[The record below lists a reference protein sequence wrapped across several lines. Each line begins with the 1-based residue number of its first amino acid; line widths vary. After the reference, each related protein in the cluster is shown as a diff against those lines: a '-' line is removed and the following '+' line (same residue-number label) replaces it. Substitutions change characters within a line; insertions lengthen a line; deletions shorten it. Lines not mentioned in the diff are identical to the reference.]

1 MAKEPLSTQ
10 PNVVPFSD
18 TMAGDDFQVE
28 VLNDDEVLIG
38 DPSLDEVDET
48 ETSFGEN
55 LAEEMDDKEL
65 SQIASELVHSY
76 ESDKDARSEWEYRYK
91 EGLETL
97 DPNGGMAEEENQR
110 ATRGL
115 STVVHPMIAEAATQF
130 NAKAIAELYPS
141 GGPVKTVIV
150 GDPSEEMEEQAKRVK
165 DYMNYQ
171 ITQEMPEY
179 FPDLDQ
185 MLFQLPLVGHT
196 FKKVW
201 WDANLDRQ
209 CSQFVKAEDFIVS
222 PDSKDLYT
230 SPRYSHVI
238 RMPRNDYNKY
248 VKAGYYLPS
257 KYTGNDTDP
266 SGDIGSEIEGVD
278 PYGDESTD
286 EVMTLIE
293 MHTYYTFDGIDGGE
307 DDDDDNVIAL
317 PYVIT
322 IDYDADKVVS
332 IRRNWDEDD
341 EKQKRR
347 DWFVSYKFLPGTGF
361 YGFGLYHMIG
371 GLGKAATGSLRA
383 LLDSAAFANMQGGF
397 KLKGRVTGGELQIN
411 PGEFADLDATVD
423 DVNKAIMPLPFK
435 EPSATLFN
443 LMNAITDAGRRFAS
457 TADLNV
463 GDVNPNAPVGSTV
476 ALIEQGSKA
485 FSAIHK
491 RLHYSQGQEFKL
503 LAKLNAEYLPE
514 SFEFAQSGI
523 STTMYAKD
531 FDNRIDVIPVSD
543 PNIFS
548 TSQRIAQ
555 AQAVLQ
561 MAQSA
566 PQLHDQYE
574 AYKRMYE
581 AIRISNIDE
590 VLMKPELASRVD
602 PITENMSLMYG
613 KPIRAFPEQDHDS
626 HIAVHMQFIQD
637 PSLAGNP
644 GAMAMQPLIIAH
656 IAEHI
661 ALLYRQRMEAAIGI
675 GLPSMPDIRDPKF
688 KFEDIE
694 PELDMMISQRAAEVV
709 AKAPQM
715 QAIKP
720 LVDMAK
726 AQSQQQQNPLQY
738 AQQLAQLEAEALKA
752 RTQVQI
758 EADKAKAQQNMQ
770 IKQVEAQQD
779 LQIDQAKLNAELQA
793 KMAKLELELQM
804 EREKNQIKIQQELI
818 KNANSNNTN
827 R

>member
-1 MAKEPLSTQ
+1 MAREPQ
-10 PNVVPFSD
+10 VIPFAETMPSD
-18 TMAGDDFQVE
+18 EFQVE
-28 VLNDDEVLIG
+28 EINDDEVLIG
-38 DPSLDEVDET
+38 DPSLDEVVEKDT
-48 ETSFGEN
+48 GFDEN
-55 LAEEMDDKEL
+55 LAEEIDAKEL
-65 SQIASELVHSY
+65 NGVASELISCY
-76 ESDKDARSEWEYRYK
+76 ETDKEARSEWEFRYK
-91 EGLETL
+91 QGLETL
-97 DPNGGMAEEENQR
+97 DPQGGQDEEENQR

-130 NAKAIAELYPS
+130 NARAIAELYPS

-150 GDPSEEMEEQAKRVK
+150 GDPNEEMEEQAKRVK

-185 MLFQLPLVGHT
+185 MLFQLPLIGHT

-209 CSQFVKAEDFIVS
+209 CSQFVKAEDFVVS
-222 PDSKDLYT
+222 PESKDLYT
-230 SPRYSHVI
+230 STRYTHVI
-238 RMPRNDYNKY
+238 RMPRNDFNKY
-248 VKAGYYLPS
+248 VQAGYYLPS
-257 KYTGNDTDP
+257 KYSSEDIDP

-278 PYGDESTD
+278 PYNSESKD
-286 EVMTLIE
+286 EVMTLLE
-293 MHTYYTFDGIDGGE
+293 MHCYQSFDGMDE
-307 DDDDDNVIAL
+307 DNEQDEDNIVHL
-317 PYVIT
+317 PYVVT
-322 IDYDADKVVS
+322 IDYDAEKIVAV
-332 IRRNWDEDD
+332 RRNWEEQD
-341 EKQKRR
+341 EKKKRR

-361 YGFGLYHMIG
+361 YGFGLFHLIG

-397 KLKGRVTGGELQIN
+397 KLKGRVTGGEMQIN

-435 EPSATLFN
+435 EPSQTLFN
-443 LMNAITDAGRRFAS
+443 LMNAITDIGRRFAS

-476 ALIEQGSKA
+476 ALIEQGSKS

-503 LAKLNAEYLPE
+503 LAKLNSEYLPE
-514 SFEFAQSGI
+514 EFKFAQSGVDTI
-523 STTMYAKD
+523 IYAKD
-531 FDNRIDVIPVSD
+531 FNDRIDIIPVSD

-548 TSQRIAQ
+548 TAQRIAQ

-581 AIRISNIDE
+581 AIRINNIDE
-590 VLMKPELASRVD
+590 VLKKPEEASKLD

-613 KPIRAFPEQDHDS
+613 KPIRAFPEQDHES
-626 HIAVHMQFIQD
+626 HIAVHMQFISD

-644 GAMAMQPLIIAH
+644 GARSMQPLLIAH

-661 ALLYRQRMEAAIGI
+661 ALLYRQRMQNSINMS
-675 GLPSMPDIRDPKF
+675 LPGMPDIRDPKF
-688 KFEDIE
+688 KFEDID
-694 PELDMMISQRAAEVV
+694 PALDMAISQRAAEVV
-709 AKAPQM
+709 RQAPQM
-715 QAIKP
+715 EAIKP
-720 LVDMAK
+720 LVAMS
-726 AQSQQQQNPLQY
+726 QQQQQQNPLQY

-758 EADKAKAQQNMQ
+758 QA
-770 IKQVEAQQD
+770 
-779 LQIDQAKLNAELQA
+779 DQAKAKQKLAINEAEAKQDMQIEQAKLQAELQG
-793 KMAKLELELQM
+793 KVAKLELELQL
-804 EREKNQIKIQQELI
+804 EREKNAIKLQKEL
-818 KNANSNNTN
+818 

>member
-1 MAKEPLSTQ
+1 MAREPQ
-10 PNVVPFSD
+10 VIPFAETMPSD
-18 TMAGDDFQVE
+18 EFQVE
-28 VLNDDEVLIG
+28 KINDDEVLIG
-38 DPSLDEVDET
+38 DPSLDEIEVKDT
-48 ETSFGEN
+48 GFDEN
-55 LAEEMDDKEL
+55 LAEEIDAKEL
-65 SQIASELVHSY
+65 NGVASELISCY
-76 ESDKDARSEWEYRYK
+76 ETDKEARSEWEFRYK
-91 EGLETL
+91 QGLETL
-97 DPNGGMAEEENQR
+97 DPQGGQDEEENQR
-110 ATRGL
+110 ASRGL

-130 NAKAIAELYPS
+130 NARAIAELYPS

-150 GDPSEEMEEQAKRVK
+150 GDPNEEMEEQAKRVK

-185 MLFQLPLVGHT
+185 MLFQLPLIGHT

-209 CSQFVKAEDFIVS
+209 CSQFVKAEDFVVS
-222 PDSKDLYT
+222 PESKDLYT
-230 SPRYSHVI
+230 STRYTHVI
-238 RMPRNDYNKY
+238 RMPRNDFNKY
-248 VKAGYYLPS
+248 VQAGFYLPS
-257 KYTGNDTDP
+257 KYSSEDIDP

-278 PYGDESTD
+278 PYNSESKD
-286 EVMTLIE
+286 EVMTLLE
-293 MHTYYTFDGIDGGE
+293 MHCYQSFDGIDE
-307 DDDDDNVIAL
+307 DNEQDEDNVVHL
-317 PYVIT
+317 PYVVT
-322 IDYDADKVVS
+322 IDYDSEKIVAV
-332 IRRNWDEDD
+332 RRNWEEEDER
-341 EKQKRR
+341 KKRR
-347 DWFVSYKFLPGTGF
+347 DWFISYKFLPGTGF

-397 KLKGRVTGGELQIN
+397 KLKGRVTGGEMQIN

-435 EPSATLFN
+435 EPSQTLFN
-443 LMNAITDAGRRFAS
+443 LMNAITDIGRRFAN

-476 ALIEQGSKA
+476 ALIEQGSKS

-514 SFEFAQSGI
+514 EFKFAQSGVDTI
-523 STTMYAKD
+523 IYAKD
-531 FDNRIDVIPVSD
+531 FNDRIDIIPVSD

-548 TSQRIAQ
+548 TAQRIAQ

-561 MAQSA
+561 MSQSA

-581 AIRISNIDE
+581 AIRINNIDE
-590 VLMKPELASRVD
+590 VLKKPEEASKLD

-613 KPIRAFPEQDHDS
+613 KPIRAFPEQDHES
-626 HIAVHMQFIQD
+626 HIAVHMQFISD

-644 GAMAMQPLIIAH
+644 GARSMQPLLIAH

-661 ALLYRQRMEAAIGI
+661 ALLYRQRMQASINMS
-675 GLPSMPDIRDPKF
+675 LPGMPDIRDPKF
-688 KFEDIE
+688 KFEDID
-694 PELDMMISQRAAEVV
+694 PALDMAISQRAAEVV
-709 AKAPQM
+709 KQAPQM
-715 QAIKP
+715 EAIKP
-720 LVDMAK
+720 LVAM
-726 AQSQQQQNPLQY
+726 SQQQQQNNPLQY
-738 AQQLAQLEAEALKA
+738 AQELAKLEAEALKA

-758 EADKAKAQQNMQ
+758 QADQAKAQQKLAINEAEAKQDMQ
-770 IKQVEAQQD
+770 IE
-779 LQIDQAKLNAELQA
+779 QAKLQQELQA
-793 KMAKLELELQM
+793 KVAKLELELQL
-804 EREKNQIKIQQELI
+804 EREKNAIKLQKEL
-818 KNANSNNTN
+818 

>member
-1 MAKEPLSTQ
+1 MAREPQ
-10 PNVVPFSD
+10 VIPFAETMPSD
-18 TMAGDDFQVE
+18 EFQVE
-28 VLNDDEVLIG
+28 KINDDEVLIG
-38 DPSLDEVDET
+38 DPSLDEIEVKDT
-48 ETSFGEN
+48 GFDEN
-55 LAEEMDDKEL
+55 LAEEIDAKEL
-65 SQIASELVHSY
+65 NGVASELISCY
-76 ESDKDARSEWEYRYK
+76 ESDKEARSEWEFRYK
-91 EGLETL
+91 QGLETL
-97 DPNGGMAEEENQR
+97 DPQGGQDEEENQR
-110 ATRGL
+110 ASRGL

-130 NAKAIAELYPS
+130 NARAIAELYPS

-150 GDPSEEMEEQAKRVK
+150 GDPNEEMEEQAKRVK

-185 MLFQLPLVGHT
+185 MLFQLPLIGHT

-209 CSQFVKAEDFIVS
+209 CSQFVKAEDFVVS
-222 PDSKDLYT
+222 PESKDLYT
-230 SPRYSHVI
+230 STRYTHVI
-238 RMPRNDYNKY
+238 RMPRNDFNKY
-248 VKAGYYLPS
+248 VQAGFYLPS
-257 KYTGNDTDP
+257 KYSSEDIDP

-278 PYGDESTD
+278 PYNSESKD
-286 EVMTLIE
+286 EVMTLLE
-293 MHTYYTFDGIDGGE
+293 MHCYQSFDGIDE
-307 DDDDDNVIAL
+307 DNQQDEDNMVHL
-317 PYVIT
+317 PYVVT
-322 IDYDADKVVS
+322 IDYDSEKIVAV
-332 IRRNWDEDD
+332 RRNWEEADER
-341 EKQKRR
+341 KKRR

-397 KLKGRVTGGELQIN
+397 KLKGRVTGGEMQIN

-435 EPSATLFN
+435 EPSQTLFN
-443 LMNAITDAGRRFAS
+443 LMNAITDIGRRFAN

-476 ALIEQGSKA
+476 ALIEQGSKS

-514 SFEFAQSGI
+514 EFKFAQSGVDTI
-523 STTMYAKD
+523 IYAKD
-531 FDNRIDVIPVSD
+531 FNDRIDIIPVSD

-548 TSQRIAQ
+548 TAQRIAQ

-561 MAQSA
+561 MSQSA

-581 AIRISNIDE
+581 AIRINNIDE
-590 VLMKPELASRVD
+590 VLKKPEEASKLD

-613 KPIRAFPEQDHDS
+613 KPIRAFPEQDHES
-626 HIAVHMQFIQD
+626 HIAVHMQFISD

-644 GAMAMQPLIIAH
+644 GARSMQPLLIAH

-661 ALLYRQRMEAAIGI
+661 ALLYRQRMQASINMS
-675 GLPSMPDIRDPKF
+675 LPGMPDIRDPKF
-688 KFEDIE
+688 KFEDID
-694 PELDMMISQRAAEVV
+694 PALDMAISQRAAEVV
-709 AKAPQM
+709 KQAPQM
-715 QAIKP
+715 EAIKP
-720 LVDMAK
+720 LVAM
-726 AQSQQQQNPLQY
+726 SQQQQQNNPLQY
-738 AQQLAQLEAEALKA
+738 AQELAKLEAEALKA

-758 EADKAKAQQNMQ
+758 QADQAKAQQKLAINEAEAKQDMQ
-770 IKQVEAQQD
+770 IE
-779 LQIDQAKLNAELQA
+779 QAKLQQELQA
-793 KMAKLELELQM
+793 KVAKLELELQL
-804 EREKNQIKIQQELI
+804 EREKNAIKLQKEL
-818 KNANSNNTN
+818 

>member
-1 MAKEPLSTQ
+1 MAREPQ
-10 PNVVPFSD
+10 VIPFAETMPSD
-18 TMAGDDFQVE
+18 EFQVE
-28 VLNDDEVLIG
+28 KINDDEVLIG
-38 DPSLDEVDET
+38 DPSLDEIEVKDT
-48 ETSFGEN
+48 GFDEN
-55 LAEEMDDKEL
+55 LAEEIDAKEL
-65 SQIASELVHSY
+65 NGVASELISCY
-76 ESDKDARSEWEYRYK
+76 ESDKEARSEWEFRYK
-91 EGLETL
+91 QGLETL
-97 DPNGGMAEEENQR
+97 DAQGGQDEEENQR
-110 ATRGL
+110 ASRGL

-130 NAKAIAELYPS
+130 NARAIAELYPS

-150 GDPSEEMEEQAKRVK
+150 GDPNEEMEEQAKRVK

-185 MLFQLPLVGHT
+185 MLFQLPLIGHT

-209 CSQFVKAEDFIVS
+209 CSQFVKAEDFVVS
-222 PDSKDLYT
+222 PESKDLYT
-230 SPRYSHVI
+230 STRYTHVI
-238 RMPRNDYNKY
+238 RMPRNDFNKY
-248 VKAGYYLPS
+248 VQAGFYLPS
-257 KYTGNDTDP
+257 KYSSEDIDP

-278 PYGDESTD
+278 PYNSESKD
-286 EVMTLIE
+286 EVMTLLE
-293 MHTYYTFDGIDGGE
+293 MHCYQSFDGIDE
-307 DDDDDNVIAL
+307 DNEQDEDNMVHL
-317 PYVIT
+317 PYVVT
-322 IDYDADKVVS
+322 IDYDSEKIVAV
-332 IRRNWDEDD
+332 RRNWEEED
-341 EKQKRR
+341 EKKKRR
-347 DWFVSYKFLPGTGF
+347 DWFISYKFLPGTGF

-397 KLKGRVTGGELQIN
+397 KLKGRVTGGEMQIN

-435 EPSATLFN
+435 EPSQTLFN
-443 LMNAITDAGRRFAS
+443 LMNAITDIGRRFAN

-476 ALIEQGSKA
+476 ALIEQGSKS

-514 SFEFAQSGI
+514 EFKFAQSGVDTI
-523 STTMYAKD
+523 IYAKD
-531 FDNRIDVIPVSD
+531 FNDRIDIIPVSD

-548 TSQRIAQ
+548 TAQRIAQ

-561 MAQSA
+561 MSQSA

-581 AIRISNIDE
+581 AIRINNIDE
-590 VLMKPELASRVD
+590 VLKKPEEASKLD

-613 KPIRAFPEQDHDS
+613 KPIRAFPEQDHES
-626 HIAVHMQFIQD
+626 HIAVHMQFISD

-644 GAMAMQPLIIAH
+644 GARSMQPLLIAH

-661 ALLYRQRMEAAIGI
+661 ALLYRQRMQASINMS
-675 GLPSMPDIRDPKF
+675 LPGMPDIRDPKF
-688 KFEDIE
+688 KFEDID
-694 PELDMMISQRAAEVV
+694 PALDMAISQRAAEVV
-709 AKAPQM
+709 KQAPQM
-715 QAIKP
+715 EAIKP
-720 LVDMAK
+720 LVAM
-726 AQSQQQQNPLQY
+726 SQQQQQNNPLQY
-738 AQQLAQLEAEALKA
+738 AQELAKLEAEALKA

-758 EADKAKAQQNMQ
+758 QADQAKAQQKLAINEAEAKQDMQ
-770 IKQVEAQQD
+770 IE
-779 LQIDQAKLNAELQA
+779 QAKLQQELQA
-793 KMAKLELELQM
+793 KVAKLELELQL
-804 EREKNQIKIQQELI
+804 EREKNAIKLQKEL
-818 KNANSNNTN
+818 

>member
-1 MAKEPLSTQ
+1 MAREPK
-10 PNVVPFSD
+10 VIPFADAMPS
-18 TMAGDDFQVE
+18 DDFQVE
-28 VLNDDEVLIG
+28 EISNGEVLIG
-38 DPSLDEVDET
+38 DPALDIVEEDKDD
-48 ETSFGEN
+48 FDEN
-55 LAEEMDDKEL
+55 LAEQIDASDITR
-65 SQIASELVHSY
+65 IASELIKSY
-76 ESDKDARSEWEYRYK
+76 ESDKEARSEWESRYK
-91 EGLETL
+91 QGLETL
-97 DPNGGMAEEENQR
+97 DPHGGQEEEENQR
-110 ATRGL
+110 ASRGL
-115 STVVHPMIAEAATQF
+115 SNVVHPMIAEAATQF
-130 NAKAIAELYPS
+130 NARAIAELYPS

-150 GDPSEEMEEQAKRVK
+150 GEPSEEMEEQAKRVK

-185 MLFQLPLVGHT
+185 MLFQLPLIGHT

-201 WDANLDRQ
+201 WDANLERQ
-209 CSQFVKAEDFIVS
+209 CSQFVKAEDFVVS
-222 PDSKDLYT
+222 PESKDLYT
-230 SPRYSHVI
+230 SNRYTHVI
-238 RMPRNDYNKY
+238 RMPKNDFNKY

-257 KYTGNDTDP
+257 KYTGDDIDP

-278 PYGDESTD
+278 PYGDSED
-286 EVMTLIE
+286 EMMTLLE
-293 MHTYYTFDGIDGGE
+293 VHAYQTLDGIDGGGDE
-307 DDDDDNVIAL
+307 DDDNIVAL

-322 IDYDADKVVS
+322 IDYDAENIVS
-332 IRRNWDEDD
+332 VRRNWNEEDEL
-341 EKQKRR
+341 QKRR

-361 YGFGLYHMIG
+361 YGFGLFHMIG

-435 EPSATLFN
+435 EPSQTLFN

-514 SFEFAQSGI
+514 SFEFANSGI
-523 STTMYAKD
+523 ATTIYAKD
-531 FDNRIDVIPVSD
+531 FDDRIDIIPVSD

-566 PQLHDQYE
+566 PQLHDQYA

-581 AIRISNIDE
+581 AIRITNIDE
-590 VLMKPELASRVD
+590 ILKKPDEAARID
-602 PITENMSLMYG
+602 PVSENMSLMYG
-613 KPIRAFPEQDHDS
+613 KSIRAFPEQDHES
-626 HIAVHMQFIQD
+626 HIAVHLQFIQD

-644 GAMAMQPLIIAH
+644 GAAAMQPMLIAH

-661 ALLYRQRMEAAIGI
+661 ALLYRQKMEAGI
-675 GLPSMPDIRDPKF
+675 GMALPMLPNLRDPKF
-688 KFEDIE
+688 KFEDID
-694 PELDMMISQRAAEVV
+694 PQLDMMISQRAAEVV
-709 AKAPQM
+709 AKSPQM
-715 QAIKP
+715 DAIAP
-720 LVDMAK
+720 LAK
-726 AQSQQQQNPLQY
+726 MMQQQQQSQEQQNPQLQY
-738 AQQLAQLEAEALKA
+738 AQQLAALEAEALKA
-752 RTQVQI
+752 RTEVQI
-758 EADKAKAQQNMQ
+758 QADQAKAQQKLAIN
-770 IKQVEAQQD
+770 EAEAKQD
-779 LQIDQAKLNAELQA
+779 LQIEQAKLQADLQA
-793 KMAKLELELQM
+793 KVQKLQLELQI
-804 EREKNQIKIQQELI
+804 EREKNQIKIQQEI
-818 KNANSNNTN
+818 NNANRNNT
-827 R
+827 